1 MKAAEKVS
9 AERGGRN
16 RGRHGVMGE
25 FSDAR
30 RLTSAGFVGAP
41 EFYPGAA
48 RQWGAAAD
56 SGGSRRPRAGSRS
69 VDCQ

>member
-9 AERGGRN
+9 AERRGRN

-41 EFYPGAA
+41 EFYPSAA
-48 RQWGAAAD
+48 RQ
-56 SGGSRRPRAGSRS
+56 
-69 VDCQ
+69 